1 MNFMKANY
9 LDLIFYIVFSLALCY
24 DYFPT
29 VFPST
34 PFQKWIFFFAILILF
49 VIGLIKDQ
57 IKNSSEQNVFPAQLF
72 FHIFSIAFI
81 GALTFLG
88 GESHSGISLT
98 NPILWIVFTVSFIQI
113 FLQRKKS
120 KRRRFDTL

>member
-1 MNFMKANY
+1 MNFLKANY
-9 LDLIFYIVFSLALCY
+9 FDLIFYIVFSLALCY

-29 VFPST
+29 LFPAT
-34 PFQKWIFFFAILILF
+34 LFQKWIFFFAILILF

-72 FHIFSIAFI
+72 FHIFSIVFI

-98 NPILWIVFTVSFIQI
+98 NPILWIVFTVSLIQI
-113 FLQRKKS
+113 FLQRKKT
-120 KRRRFDTL
+120 KEKAI